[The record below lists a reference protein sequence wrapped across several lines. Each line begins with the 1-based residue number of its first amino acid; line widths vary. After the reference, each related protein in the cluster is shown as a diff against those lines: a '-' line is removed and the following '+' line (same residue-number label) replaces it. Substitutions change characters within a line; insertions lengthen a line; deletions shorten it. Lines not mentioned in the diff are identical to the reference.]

1 MMPRKTRP
9 IVTVIVSGLLAM
21 APGCSKPPASV
32 PSQAQ
37 QQAPFTTPQPQSA
50 AAETKEIELA
60 EAVVRI
66 LEAAHRSGAVIYRGS
81 CAAERRI
88 ADRYPVREPLKLQP
102 MNEALEEI
110 TRRYPELKWRDADEH
125 GVRVRDNAVAAG
137 LLKVRVKEFVV
148 IEDREPEAALAAL
161 WRSPEVISYMAAHG
175 VRFARGGAA
184 PRAQRK
190 RAVVVVHMKDATVEE
205 IVQRIVASYPAAQ
218 SGSGAHKVWMY
229 RECSAGAETVVEVK
243 VL

>member
-1 MMPRKTRP
+1 MKPRKTRS
-9 IVTVIVSGLLAM
+9 IVIVSGLLAM
-21 APGCSKPPASV
+21 AAGCSKPPASAS
-32 PSQAQ
+32 SQAQ
-37 QQAPFTTPQPQSA
+37 QPAPFIAPQMQPA
-50 AAETKEIELA
+50 TVETKEIELSD
-60 EAVVRI
+60 AVVRI
-66 LEAAHRSGAVIYRGS
+66 LETAHRSGAVIYRGN

-88 ADRYPVREPLKLQP
+88 ADAYPLREPLKLQP

-125 GVRVRDNAVAAG
+125 GVRMRDSAVAAG
-137 LLKVRVKEFVV
+137 LLKVRVKEFAV

-161 WRSPEVISYMAAHG
+161 WRSPEVISYMAGHG
-175 VRFARGGAA
+175 VRFARQGAA
-184 PRAQRK
+184 PRTRRK
-190 RAVVVVHMKDATVEE
+190 RAVVVVHMKDSSVEE

-229 RECSAGAETVVEVK
+229 RECHAGAETVVEVK

>member
-1 MMPRKTRP
+1 MPGKTRP
-9 IVTVIVSGLLAM
+9 IVTVIVSGLLAL
-21 APGCSKPPASV
+21 AAGCNKPPSGA
-32 PSQAQ
+32 PAQAQ
-37 QQAPFTTPQPQSA
+37 QAAPFTAPQPQPA

-88 ADRYPVREPLKLQP
+88 ADRYLVREPLKTQP

-110 TRRYPELKWRDADEH
+110 TRHYPELKWRDADEH
-125 GVRVRDNAVAAG
+125 GVRVRDSAVAAG
-137 LLKVRVKEFVV
+137 LLKVRVKEFAL

-175 VRFARGGAA
+175 VRFARQGAA
-184 PRAQRK
+184 PRSRRK
-190 RAVVVVHMKDATVEE
+190 RAVVVVHMKDSTVEE

-218 SGSGAHKVWMY
+218 SRSGAHRVWMY
-229 RECSAGAETVVEVK
+229 RECRAGAETVVEVK